1 MIGKKYFCFS
11 IREFEVL
18 LLAFGIRSLPRFK
31 YEEQLNPKY
40 AQMDYNIGVFE
51 LYKSGVI
58 LQENGC
64 WKVDTEIGDIFKI
77 LKSTKYYV
85 TIICKNEEVPE
96 YLLYVS
102 DADQFVAAQPGSQN
116 GEYVKMQLFQYED
129 MSVFLEES
137 GALLN
142 DIIMDNSVEDQDL
155 FPVEDEVK
163 DFISKDMKP
172 DEETL
177 LQLKNIETVL
187 IVTERNALE
196 KTAVVGILKQTLQ
209 DKLILWTQDRKR
221 LDLYSSNK
229 IVEMMKFILEGKND
243 DIS

>member
-40 AQMDYNIGVFE
+40 AQMDYNIGVFD

-243 DIS
+243 DIG

>member
-40 AQMDYNIGVFE
+40 AQMDYNIGVFD

-229 IVEMMKFILEGKND
+229 IVEMMKFILEEKND
-243 DIS
+243 DIG

>member
-40 AQMDYNIGVFE
+40 AQMDYNIGVFD

>member
-40 AQMDYNIGVFE
+40 AQMDYNIGVFD

-155 FPVEDEVK
+155 FSVEDEVK